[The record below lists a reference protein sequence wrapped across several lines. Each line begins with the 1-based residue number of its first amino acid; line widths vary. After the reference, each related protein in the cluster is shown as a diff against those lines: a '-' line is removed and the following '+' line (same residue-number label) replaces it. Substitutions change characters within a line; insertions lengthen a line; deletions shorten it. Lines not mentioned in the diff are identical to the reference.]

1 MKERKN
7 WQKQKEVCLYVLGV
21 VCLLYFVL
29 SVVVFLFWR
38 DTYLAHPNLFSWWMG
53 LLCGGCTLPLLRILG
68 RAQKLCLLLVVV
80 VMLAAVFL
88 AQRDALISIA
98 RQEIRAAFKPH
109 ICDLQRCC
117 MKKLNCY
124 QWERHQRAFPGVVK
138 K

>member
-7 WQKQKEVCLYVLGV
+7 WEKQKEVCLYVLGV

-53 LLCGGCTLPLLRILG
+53 LLCGGCTLPLLRRLG
-68 RAQKLCLLLVVV
+68 RAQKLYLLLVVV

-88 AQRDALISIA
+88 AQRM
-98 RQEIRAAFKPH
+98 P
-109 ICDLQRCC
+109 
-117 MKKLNCY
+117 
-124 QWERHQRAFPGVVK
+124 
-138 K
+138 

>member
-7 WQKQKEVCLYVLGV
+7 WEKQKEVCLYVLGV

-88 AQRDALISIA
+88 AQRM
-98 RQEIRAAFKPH
+98 P
-109 ICDLQRCC
+109 
-117 MKKLNCY
+117 
-124 QWERHQRAFPGVVK
+124 
-138 K
+138 